1 MLYLKVTNLAKSY
14 TSKILVDH
22 VDFTIS
28 RWQKIALVAKNWAG
42 KSTLLKLLM
51 KKIDVSD
58 WSIEWR
64 EWVRIWYLP
73 QNAKWDKEQTVREY
87 LFDFDPMQ
95 DWEKEVEL
103 NIAINKLRITSYLD
117 QNMWSLSWW
126 EKKRVALTKTLMGN
140 PEMLIL
146 DEPTNHLDLDMI
158 EWLERYLKNH
168 RITLLMVTHDRYFL
182 ERVCTHIFE
191 LHRGKIIIFPGN
203 YSYYLEHKAIREEN
217 EKIEV
222 HKLKQLYRKELRW
235 IKTSPSGRQTKSN
248 SRATRFGTIDARYD
262 ILKERVFDE
271 SAQLYVSMKS
281 RQLWG
286 KIINVKQI
294 SKRFWDKN
302 ILNNFSHEFRHNERI
317 GIVGK
322 NGVGKSTFVRMLL
335 WEEIIDS
342 WHIQIWE
349 TVVFWH
355 YQQNEIHFPAD
366 KRVSDIVHDRKLLE
380 QFLFPAKQQYMFAES
395 LSWWEKRRLRLLTIL
410 QNRPNFLVLDEPTN
424 DFDLVTIWIL
434 ENFLMSYKGCLI
446 VISHDRFF
454 MDKITDHLFI
464 FEGDGVVEDFW
475 WTYSEYK
482 EQGAREKG
490 QGKKKKEQ
498 GIRTIGESSNFK
510 DSSSKNPPL
519 LHGSPTLQM
528 KTEREIN
535 SYEEKNSKQK
545 LSYKE
550 KRELDQLVKDISVL
564 EKERDEINKIFTHKD
579 VPYDDI
585 KFLSEALWKILRQL
599 EQKEYRWFELSE
611 RE

>member
-14 TSKILVDH
+14 TSKVLVDH
-22 VDFTIS
+22 ADFTVS

-51 KKIDVSD
+51 KEIDLSD

-64 EWVRIWYLP
+64 EGVRIWYLP
-73 QNAKWDKEQTVREY
+73 QNTKLNEKQTVREY
-87 LFDFDPMQ
+87 LFDFDVMK
-95 DWEKEVEL
+95 DWEQEVEL

-117 QNMWSLSWW
+117 QTMWSLSGW

-191 LHRGKIIIFPGN
+191 LHRGKIIVFPGN

-222 HKLKQLYRKELRW
+222 HKLKQLYRKELSW
-235 IKTSPSGRQTKSN
+235 IKRSPSGRQTKST
-248 SRATRFGTIDARYD
+248 SRATRFDDITDRYD
-262 ILKERVFDE
+262 TLKDTVFHE
-271 SAQLYVSMKS
+271 SAQLSLSMEARKLWWKILKLQHIKKS
-281 RQLWG
+281 
-286 KIINVKQI
+286 
-294 SKRFWDKN
+294 FWEKK
-302 ILNNFSHEFRHNERI
+302 ILNDFSHDFRQNERI
-317 GIVGK
+317 GIIGK

-335 WEEIIDS
+335 WEEAIDS
-342 WHIQIWE
+342 WRVDKWE

-355 YQQNEIHFPAD
+355 YQQKEIHFPED
-366 KRVSDIVHDRKLLE
+366 KRVSDIVHDRTLLE
-380 QFLFPAKQQYMFAES
+380 QFLFPPKQHHLFAEN
-395 LSWWEKRRLRLLTIL
+395 LSGGEKRRLHMLTIL
-410 QNRPNFLVLDEPTN
+410 QDRPNFLVLDEPTN
-424 DFDLVTIWIL
+424 DLDLVTIWVL
-434 ENFLMSYKGCLI
+434 EDFLMSYKGCLI
-446 VISHDRFF
+446 IISHDRFF
-454 MDKITDHLFI
+454 MDKITDHLFV
-464 FEGDGVVEDFW
+464 FEWDGIVEDFW

-482 EQGAREKG
+482 NLAES
-490 QGKKKKEQ
+490 KKQKAEGPIKENIEDLEVNEVEDDSKK
-498 GIRTIGESSNFK
+498 
-510 DSSSKNPPL
+510 
-519 LHGSPTLQM
+519 
-528 KTEREIN
+528 
-535 SYEEKNSKQK
+535 K
-545 LSYKE
+545 LSYME
-550 KRELDQLVKDISVL
+550 KRELDQLVKEIAVL
-564 EKERDEINKIFTHKD
+564 EKERDEINEIFNHKD

-585 KFLSEALWKILRQL
+585 KTLSEALWEILRQL